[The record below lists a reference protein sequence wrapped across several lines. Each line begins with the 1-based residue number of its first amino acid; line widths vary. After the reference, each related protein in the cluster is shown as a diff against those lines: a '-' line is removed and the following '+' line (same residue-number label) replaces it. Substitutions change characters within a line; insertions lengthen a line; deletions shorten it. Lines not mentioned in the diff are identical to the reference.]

1 MEIDI
6 TDFVLKNA
14 MIDFSASVAE
24 IGNNA
29 ARSTWNAVREHSPS
43 YMFVTQ
49 DNREEVQSYF
59 RDFGAWSPDEIAA
72 WSDTDLNAL
81 LLQDIAGNVREA
93 GLDDLSEDSSPDEIR
108 EAFAKYDA
116 DQDVSHLLFLDDDQ
130 RIYYYVGC

>member
-1 MEIDI
+1 
-6 TDFVLKNA
+6 
-14 MIDFSASVAE
+14 
-24 IGNNA
+24 
-29 ARSTWNAVREHSPS
+29 
-43 YMFVTQ
+43 
-49 DNREEVQSYF
+49 YF

-130 RIYYYVGC
+130 RIYYYVGCYSREGECSRYSVTLKSASVFRARD